1 MDSVWN
7 KITRNSSQN
16 LLQAFYVLGFVQFR
30 LVPETGTSRFV
41 ENEQII
47 YHIIEIVALSLILYM
62 FYPKRGGR
70 SFYDKVTEVNANCCT
85 R

>member
-7 KITRNSSQN
+7 KVTRNSSQN
-16 LLQAFYVLGFVQFR
+16 LLQTFYVLGFVQFR

-41 ENEQII
+41 EYEQII
-47 YHIIEIVALSLILYM
+47 YHIIEIVALGLILYM
-62 FYPKRGGR
+62 FHPKRGGR
-70 SFYDKVTEVNANCCT
+70 ILYDEMAEVNANCCT